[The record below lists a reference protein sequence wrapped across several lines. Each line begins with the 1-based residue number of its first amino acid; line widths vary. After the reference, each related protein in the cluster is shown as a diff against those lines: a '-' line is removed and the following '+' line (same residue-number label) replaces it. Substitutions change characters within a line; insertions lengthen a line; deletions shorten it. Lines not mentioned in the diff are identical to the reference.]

1 MPNPFEDL
9 HVFRCQQKFAA
20 NFPGKKKNGFGE
32 VLPFSVVLKGFLC
45 SMKSKTRI

>member
-20 NFPGKKKNGFGE
+20 NFPGKKKMDLARFY
-32 VLPFSVVLKGFLC
+32 LSRLF
-45 SMKSKTRI
+45 